1 MVTADVREREIVTDA
16 VGVRDF
22 VAVGVPVRDLV
33 CVAFDV
39 FVGVP
44 VLGEERKWVK
54 IEYSWACARFSCALQ
69 PTNLV

>member
-54 IEYSWACARFSCALQ
+54 IE
-69 PTNLV
+69 